1 MAYNKRVLRY
11 LKETEEIK
19 LTGYTDANEACDIDD
34 KKSIGAYCIYLGH
47 NLISWSSKKQ
57 SIVTKVKYREWI
69 QSSCFCKC
77 RNCMVTVIIQR
88 TQD

>member
-19 LTGYTDANEACDIDD
+19 LTGYTDTNEACNIDD

-47 NLISWSSKKQ
+47 NLIS
-57 SIVTKVKYREWI
+57 
-69 QSSCFCKC
+69 
-77 RNCMVTVIIQR
+77 
-88 TQD
+88 